1 MAWHA
6 CIVTQCIAPICA
18 SHTAYEPAIIASTA
32 AAASWR
38 VKSILEHHVNDP
50 IRRMLVHFVPKM
62 FTNFVT
68 TNDRRSHPAD
78 LRFGR
83 TNHNDSMKIQ
93 QPTTHVRLF
102 FFLLA
107 KSILKEHLKLFNIFS
122 HIGWVVHNGIPTGCL
137 FEQRSTSQ
145 QQHTQHDTHI
155 RRSHTMGEQP
165 NLTG

>member
-1 MAWHA
+1 MACMYCNTMYCSHMCLPYGIRA
-6 CIVTQCIAPICA
+6 GDNCVDCCCCQLKSQKYPRAPRKRPDPTNVSTFRPENVHQFRHNKWSA
-18 SHTAYEPAIIASTA
+18 QPSGRPPLRTNEPQWFYENSTA
-32 AAASWR
+32 NYSCQ
-38 VKSILEHHVNDP
+38 I
-50 IRRMLVHFVPKM
+50 I
-62 FTNFVT
+62 
-68 TNDRRSHPAD
+68 
-78 LRFGR
+78 
-83 TNHNDSMKIQ
+83 
-93 QPTTHVRLF
+93 